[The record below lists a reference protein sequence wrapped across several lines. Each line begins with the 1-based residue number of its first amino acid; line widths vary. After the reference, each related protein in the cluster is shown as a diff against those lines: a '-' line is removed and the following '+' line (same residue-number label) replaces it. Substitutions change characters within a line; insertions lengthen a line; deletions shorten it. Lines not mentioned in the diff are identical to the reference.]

1 MKAFS
6 IFNYVFSII
15 GACLLAGAI
24 YLYIDKQAFLEKA
37 ETTQGTVIEM
47 IPKRSKDST
56 TYSPVVS
63 FTTKSGQEI
72 AYTSSTSSNPPS
84 YNVGENVQIF
94 YDPANPNKAEINGFF
109 SLWLGVIIL
118 GFIGIVFFL
127 IGSLGVLFRYLKNKK
142 AQNLRETGKPISAKF
157 TQVQLNTNQTLNG
170 RNPFQILS
178 QWQDPKTDELYVF
191 KSESIWFDPTEFV
204 KTDTVRV
211 FIDPE
216 NPKDYVMDISFLPV
230 LKN

>member
-1 MKAFS
+1 M
-6 IFNYVFSII
+6 
-15 GACLLAGAI
+15 
-24 YLYIDKQAFLEKA
+24 
-37 ETTQGTVIEM
+37 
-47 IPKRSKDST
+47 SK
-56 TYSPVVS
+56 
-63 FTTKSGQEI
+63 F
-72 AYTSSTSSNPPS
+72 
-84 YNVGENVQIF
+84 F
-94 YDPANPNKAEINGFF
+94 YDPANPHDAEINGFF

-127 IGSLGVLFRYLKNKK
+127 IGSLGILFRYLKKK
-142 AQNLRETGKPISAKF
+142 KVQNLLETGKPIAAKF

-216 NPKDYVMDISFLPV
+216 NPAKYTMDTSFLPK

>member
-15 GACLLAGAI
+15 GASLLAGAT
-24 YLYIDKQAFLEKA
+24 YLYVNKQAFLEKA

-63 FTTKSGQEI
+63 FTTKAGQEI
-72 AYTSSTSSNPPS
+72 TYTSSTSSNPPS
-84 YNVGENVQIF
+84 YDVGENVEIF
-94 YDPANPNKAEINGFF
+94 YDPANPNDAEINGFF

-127 IGSLGVLFRYLKNKK
+127 IGSLGVLFRYLKKK
-142 AQNLRETGKPISAKF
+142 KVQNLLETGKPIAAKF

-216 NPKDYVMDISFLPV
+216 NPSKYTMDTSFLPK

>member
-6 IFNYVFSII
+6 IFNYVFSLI
-15 GACLLAGAI
+15 GAGLLAGAI
-24 YLYIDKQAFLEKA
+24 YLYVDKQAFLEKA

-63 FTTKSGQEI
+63 FTTKSGQTI
-72 AYTSSTSSNPPS
+72 TYTSSTSSNPPS
-84 YNVGENVQIF
+84 YDVGEKVEIF
-94 YDPANPNKAEINGFF
+94 YDPANPNDAEINGFF
-109 SLWLGVIIL
+109 SLWLGVLIL
-118 GFIGIVFFL
+118 GFIGTVFFL
-127 IGSLGVLFRYLKNKK
+127 IGSLGVLLRYLKNKK
-142 AQNLRETGKPISAKF
+142 AQNIRQTGKPISAKF
-157 TQVQLNTNQTLNG
+157 TQVKLNTSQTLNG

-191 KSESIWFDPTEFV
+191 KSDSIWFDPTDFV
-204 KTDTVRV
+204 KTDTIRV

>member
-1 MKAFS
+1 MKVFS

-15 GACLLAGAI
+15 GACLLVGAI
-24 YLYIDKQAFLEKA
+24 YLYINKQAFLEKA
-37 ETTQGTVIEM
+37 ETTQGTVVEM

-56 TYSPVVS
+56 TYSPVIS
-63 FTTKSGQEI
+63 FTTKTGQQI
-72 AYTSSTSSNPPS
+72 TYTSSVSSNPPS
-84 YNVGENVQIF
+84 YEVGENVQIF
-94 YDPANPNKAEINGFF
+94 YDPADPKDAEINGFF

-118 GFIGIVFFL
+118 GFVGIVFFL

-157 TQVQLNTNQTLNG
+157 TQVQLNTSQTLNG
-170 RNPFQILS
+170 RNPYQILS

>member
-24 YLYIDKQAFLEKA
+24 YLYVEKQAFLEKA
-37 ETTQGTVIEM
+37 ETAQGTVVEM

-63 FTTKSGQEI
+63 FTTKSGQTI
-72 AYTSSTSSNPPS
+72 TYTSSVSSNPPS
-84 YNVGENVQIF
+84 YDIGENVQIF
-94 YDPANPNKAEINGFF
+94 YDPTNPNDAEINGFF

-127 IGSLGVLFRYLKNKK
+127 IGSLGVLFRYRKNKK
-142 AQNLRETGKPISAKF
+142 AQNLRETGKLISAKF

-204 KTDTVRV
+204 KADTVRV

>member
-37 ETTQGTVIEM
+37 ETAQGTVIEM

-63 FTTKSGQEI
+63 FTTKSGQQI
-72 AYTSSTSSNPPS
+72 NYTSSTSSNPPS
-84 YNVGENVQIF
+84 YDVGENVQIF
-94 YDPANPNKAEINGFF
+94 YDPANPNDAEINGFF